1 MLLIQKALK
10 ENAKMRE
17 TQEKIRRAKEAKER
31 AEREKTEKKLRQ
43 AAILD
48 MTTGNG
54 IGFFFFFY
62 LGSCYPKF

>member
-1 MLLIQKALK
+1 
-10 ENAKMRE
+10 MRE